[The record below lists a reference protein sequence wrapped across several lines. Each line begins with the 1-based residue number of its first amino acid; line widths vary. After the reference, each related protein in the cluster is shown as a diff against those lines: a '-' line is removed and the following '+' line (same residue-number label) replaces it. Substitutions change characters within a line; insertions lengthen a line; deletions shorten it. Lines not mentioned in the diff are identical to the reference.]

1 VETPTIVKIVQ
12 MSMNDALCDCVLGV
26 KGVCMEMDHKEV
38 LLPPDNKSFS
48 SSFPHFITAQK
59 VLTKVFS

>member
-1 VETPTIVKIVQ
+1 
-12 MSMNDALCDCVLGV
+12 
-26 KGVCMEMDHKEV
+26 VCMEMDHKEV